1 MGFKKGAKDDDDRYS
16 DGEDEDEYDDED
28 ENRH

>member
-1 MGFKKGAKDDDDRYS
+1 MGLKEGVKDEDRYS